1 MVVKDQ
7 TVALVDTA
15 ETNLSLEDPGDL
27 SSVTVVKQGSVS
39 TLVNK
44 VCTAQAYDKYQYTI
58 YLTQ

>member
-27 SSVTVVKQGSVS
+27 SSVVKQGSVS